1 MVKICHLYPTELNLY
16 GDSGNV
22 QCLYNRLSWRG
33 YSVSVDSVGIGDKI
47 PDFDIM
53 FIGGGQDKEMQILS
67 RDLKRKSQALSYYIE
82 QGKTILAICGGYQML
97 GKYYKQSSGEII
109 PLSDALPFY
118 TIGGEK
124 RIIGNFVYHTSF
136 GKVVGFENHSGK
148 TYLSSELSPL
158 GRIISGYGNNGED
171 ASEGVI
177 YKNTFG
183 TYAHGPV
190 LPKNP
195 NFADEIIGRALGT
208 DLSPLDDTIE
218 TLCQNQLVARFSKR
232 R

>member
-22 QCLYNRLSWRG
+22 QCLYNRLTWRG
-33 YSVSVDSVGIGDKI
+33 CRVSVESVGIGDRI
-47 PDFDIM
+47 PDFDIL
-53 FIGGGQDKEMQILS
+53 FIGGGQDKEMRILS

-82 QGKTILAICGGYQML
+82 QGKTVLAICGGYQML
-97 GKYYKQSSGEII
+97 GKYYKQSNGDTIL
-109 PLSDALPFY
+109 LSDTLPFY
-118 TIGGEK
+118 TVGSEK
-124 RIIGNFVYHTSF
+124 RTIGNFVYQTEF

-148 TYLSSELSPL
+148 TYLPSELSPL
-158 GRIISGYGNNGED
+158 GKIITGCGNNGED
-171 ASEGVI
+171 AGEGVL

-195 NFADEIIGRALGT
+195 NFADEIIRRALRT
-208 DLSPLDDTIE
+208 DELSALNDTIE
-218 TLCQNQLVARFSKR
+218 NMTHNSLIAKFG
-232 R
+232 

>member
-22 QCLYNRLSWRG
+22 QCLYNRLIWRG
-33 YSVSVDSVGIGDKI
+33 YSVCVDSVGIGDRI
-47 PDFDIM
+47 PDFDIL
-53 FIGGGQDKEMQILS
+53 FIGGGQDKEMRILS

-82 QGKTILAICGGYQML
+82 QGKTVLSICGGYQML
-97 GKYYKQSSGEII
+97 GKYYKQSNGETIL
-109 PLSDALPFY
+109 LSDALPFY
-118 TIGGEK
+118 TVGGEK
-124 RIIGNFVYHTSF
+124 RIIGNFVYQTDF

-148 TYLSSELSPL
+148 TYLTAGLSPL
-158 GRIISGYGNNGED
+158 GKIITGCGNNGED
-171 ASEGVI
+171 AGEGVL

-195 NFADEIIGRALGT
+195 NFADEIIRRALCT
-208 DLSPLDDTIE
+208 NELRTLDDTVENI
-218 TLCQNQLVARFSKR
+218 THNSLIAKFG
-232 R
+232 